1 MTEKENIL
9 QPMKTGF
16 LHSKYF
22 NKTFD
27 LRIKKIISTD
37 LQIQRIKN
45 HCLFLQN
52 LDCIRIK
59 NETLNLLENSSL
71 EIKIGNY
78 NNVPILYLPPKKEP
92 IH

>member
-1 MTEKENIL
+1 MDW

-37 LQIQRIKN
+37 FAHSKDKKSLFVSSKFRLYSYKKRDIKSVRK
-45 HCLFLQN
+45 LIPLKSATTTMSPFY
-52 LDCIRIK
+52 
-59 NETLNLLENSSL
+59 T
-71 EIKIGNY
+71 Y
-78 NNVPILYLPPKKEP
+78 PKKRAP
-92 IH
+92 TLG